1 MELNGA
7 LSRRSNIAQASALT
21 GQKRLG
27 IDESGDASHGSE
39 LLGSICDVMISLGC
53 RNKVTGW
60 AVGRLM
66 QAVPG

>member
-7 LSRRSNIAQASALT
+7 LSRGSNIAQASALT

-39 LLGSICDVMISLGC
+39 LLGSICDVMISLGF
-53 RNKVTGW
+53 RN
-60 AVGRLM
+60 
-66 QAVPG
+66 